1 MYKLKNYFC
10 ISQFLAHFEK
20 QENNRLSIKI
30 DRNKPLKSIEK
41 LYQTYN
47 EQEVCH
53 SALYEF
59 FKHTRTILLSLIFTI
74 VMLFSFISIQKS
86 INIKIYLVFGIII
99 PFLYL
104 LYVAWQ
110 TLFYKFPN
118 KEESSLVAFFA
129 KKYPQ
134 YDRRDTHIFKTFT
147 TLLFVEMGIVY
158 TFSILLSTIFIFWAY
173 SIEFYSESSYAFLDP
188 VKIWFGVT
196 NGSGH
201 TILPQHFFAIA
212 ITLSIIILLLLKSF
226 IWLLAKK
233 NLQKAMNQALLQKAQ
248 TLLQQLS
255 QSVEIQ
261 VSNNTKNTIEN
272 FETQT
277 KAEQQID
284 RSHYDLLFYQFTFNE
299 KIVNILELQNDSDLS
314 NLQAE
319 YYSFALYGEEQED
332 DKTIKKLQ
340 NLVIVVTS
348 PQTLPDNTF
357 KDDMLAMLETNR
369 VRQIWIIPLVE
380 KDGIFQKAYK
390 GDYLYEE
397 WQKQINETIGDYR
410 IRLYNEK

>member
-1 MYKLKNYFC
+1 MYRLKNYFC
-10 ISQFLAHFEK
+10 ISNFLTHFESQENNICNIKIDNNKPFKSITKLYQKYEK
-20 QENNRLSIKI
+20 QE
-30 DRNKPLKSIEK
+30 
-41 LYQTYN
+41 T
-47 EQEVCH
+47 CH
-53 SALYEF
+53 STLYEF
-59 FKHTRTILLSLIFTI
+59 LKHTRTILLWLIFI
-74 VMLFSFISIQKS
+74 AVMIFSFISIQKS
-86 INIKIYLVFGIII
+86 INIKIYLIFGIII

-104 LYVAWQ
+104 LYVAGQ

-118 KEESSLVAFFA
+118 KEESSLIDFFA
-129 KKYPQ
+129 KKDPQ
-134 YDRRDTHIFKTFT
+134 YDRRDTHVFKTFT

-188 VKIWFGVT
+188 VKIWFGTT
-196 NGSGH
+196 NSSGH
-201 TILPQHFFAIA
+201 AVLPQHFFAIA
-212 ITLSIIILLLLKSF
+212 ITLSIVILLLLKSL

-233 NLQKAMNQALLQKAQ
+233 NLQKAIKQALLQKAQ
-248 TLLQQLS
+248 TLIEKSS
-255 QSVEIQ
+255 QSVKIQ
-261 VSNNTKNTIEN
+261 ISNNMKKTTES

-277 KAEQQID
+277 SAEKTID
-284 RSHYDLLFYQFTFNE
+284 HSHYDLLFYQFEFDK
-299 KIVNILELQNDSDLS
+299 KIIDILEFKNDSDLS
-314 NLQAE
+314 NLNAE
-319 YYSFALYGEEQED
+319 HYNFALFGEEEKD
-332 DKTIKKLQ
+332 TKTLQKLQ
-340 NLVIVVTS
+340 NLVIVITS

-357 KDDMLAMLETNR
+357 KGDMLAILETNR